1 MKPFVLLAIDKYQH
15 HHLVCVILAPTLREA
30 AGKLAGTLSEPR
42 RVGQNDP
49 YRLAF
54 DVGEECGAFTPGDGT
69 YDVLRAAAN
78 PALGDAVRD
87 LEAYYRY
94 GTDNC
99 YKGYLLGSAPTVR

>member
-1 MKPFVLLAIDKYQH
+1 MHPYVLLAIDKYQH
-15 HHLVCVILAPTLREA
+15 HRLVCVVLAPSLREA
-30 AGKLAGTLSEPR
+30 AGKLAGTLSDAR

-54 DVGEECGAFTPGDGT
+54 DVGEECAAFAPSEGT
-69 YDVLRAAAN
+69 YEALRAAAN

-87 LEAYYRY
+87 LAAYYRY

-99 YKGYLLGSAPTVR
+99 HKGYLLGSASVVR